1 MAKKKTDSSLCDC
14 GSAAIYADCCGIYL
28 ESAKTDEPVTAPTAE
43 KLMRSRYTAFSR
55 LRSAYLLATWHPKT
69 RPAKLELDAD
79 QQWVGLRITDKSLGG
94 PEDAKGTVTFIA
106 RYKVN
111 GKAYRLEEKSQ
122 FEKINGK
129 WYYLSGEIG

>member
-1 MAKKKTDSSLCDC
+1 
-14 GSAAIYADCCGIYL
+14 
-28 ESAKTDEPVTAPTAE
+28 
-43 KLMRSRYTAFSR
+43 MRSRYTAFLR

-69 RPAKLELDAD
+69 RPAKLEPDAD
-79 QQWVGLRITDKSLGG
+79 QQWIGLRITDTSLGG
-94 PEDAKGTVTFIA
+94 PEDANGTVTFIA